1 MKLREFN
8 EIIKVITNKKTG
20 LLDKDKIKEIS
31 EEVKEEMCKFIV
43 KYRQPVIKDLIPKN
57 FDWEWLNTM
66 GYMYSYNNDEF
77 DFIGLSE
84 HYDSFKNKFVIQNEK

>member
-1 MKLREFN
+1 M
-8 EIIKVITNKKTG
+8 NKKTG
-20 LLDKDKIKEIS
+20 LLDKDKIKGIP
-31 EEVKEEMCKFIV
+31 EEVKEDMVKFII
-43 KYRQPVIKDLIPKN
+43 KYRQPVIKDLIPKT
-57 FDWEWLNTM
+57 FDWEWLNAM